1 VGDGA
6 RWQRRVEGFVL
17 GRIGGAPARVLE
29 VGCGEGELALVLSCA
44 GHSVTAIDPRAPER
58 ASERVPEWIPE
69 NPVFRRVG
77 IEDLSDPGP
86 FDYVVAILSL
96 HHVGDLGGAVDKMAG
111 LLAAGGALI
120 VVEFAWERLEEA
132 TAEWALERL
141 PVASP
146 SGHKSW
152 LERCCGGCEGGVGR
166 RDHGNDEDDAEAHFA
181 GWAEEGFHDSRTMRG
196 ELERRFVE
204 RHFEWVPYLY
214 PDLAYYVS
222 EADEGT
228 AIEAGTINATGFRY
242 VGTVA

>member
-1 VGDGA
+1 M
-6 RWQRRVEGFVL
+6 
-17 GRIGGAPARVLE
+17 
-29 VGCGEGELALVLSCA
+29 
-44 GHSVTAIDPRAPER
+44 
-58 ASERVPEWIPE
+58 
-69 NPVFRRVG
+69 
-77 IEDLSDPGP
+77 
-86 FDYVVAILSL
+86 
-96 HHVGDLGGAVDKMAG
+96 DKMAG

-141 PVASP
+141 PAASP

-152 LERCCGGCEGGVGR
+152 LERCCGGCEGGGGR
-166 RDHGNDEDDAEAHFA
+166 RDDGNDEDDAEAHFTGGPRKA
-181 GWAEEGFHDSRTMRG
+181 STDSRTMRG

-214 PDLAYYVS
+214 PDLADYVS

-242 VGTVA
+242 VGIVPESARIGGVADRKPPRTWALRHSFSCIGMGFYVHNWRSARSRKPVEGRHAPSEPRYCNVCAFYLLRFATRTA